1 MKATVL
7 DASAL
12 LAMFFGEP
20 GVELVRDLFQR
31 AAEVDR
37 PLLVSAVNWAEVLY
51 LLARRQGTEGV
62 EVVRQFERTM
72 PLHVAPLD
80 LELAEL
86 AAELKAT
93 RKLALADACAA
104 ALAKQQKAELITG
117 DLEFKV
123 LEKEIKIG
131 WLPKAS

>member
-1 MKATVL
+1 LKPIVL

-20 GVELVRDLFQR
+20 GGEMMCDLFQR
-31 AAEVDR
+31 AAEADR

-51 LLARRQGTEGV
+51 RLARRQGQEGW
-62 EVVRQFERTM
+62 EVARHFERTM
-72 PLHVAPLD
+72 PLHVTPID

-123 LEKEIKIG
+123 LEKEIRIG

>member
-20 GVELVRDLFQR
+20 GVALLRDLFQR
-31 AAEVDR
+31 AAEADR
-37 PLLVSAVNWAEVLY
+37 PLLVCAVNWAEVLY
-51 LLARRQGTEGV
+51 RLAQREGPEGV
-62 EVVRQFERTM
+62 EVARRFEQTM
-72 PLHVAPLD
+72 PLHVVPLD
-80 LELAEL
+80 LGLAEL

-104 ALAKQQKAELITG
+104 ALAKQQKAEFVTG
-117 DLEFKV
+117 DQEFKV
-123 LEKEIKIG
+123 LEKEIKIV